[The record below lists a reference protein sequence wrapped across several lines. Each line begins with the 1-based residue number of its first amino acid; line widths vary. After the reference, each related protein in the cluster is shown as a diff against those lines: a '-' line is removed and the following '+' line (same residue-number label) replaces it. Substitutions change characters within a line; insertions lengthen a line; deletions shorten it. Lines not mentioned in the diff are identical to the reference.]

1 MGMAVFATDHRLINI
16 IQTNVLKSMG
26 GLLFLWETA
35 GKKQTNS
42 SFIKRIGAATYV
54 VNVHFSETDSA
65 TLEDRLLHLIRN
77 DVCVNGLP
85 VMAEE

>member
-1 MGMAVFATDHRLINI
+1 MC
-16 IQTNVLKSMG
+16 
-26 GLLFLWETA
+26 
-35 GKKQTNS
+35 S
-42 SFIKRIGAATYV
+42 SDLKRIGAATYV

-85 VMAEE
+85 VMAEK

>member
-1 MGMAVFATDHRLINI
+1 MGDNREGTENNGFT
-16 IQTNVLKSMG
+16 
-26 GLLFLWETA
+26 
-35 GKKQTNS
+35 
-42 SFIKRIGAATYV
+42 KRIGATTYV

-85 VMAEE
+85 VVAEE